1 MRRGR
6 PMAEHQVYI
15 GVGSNIEP
23 EANILNALQ
32 LLAQRAQVH
41 AISTFY
47 GSAPLGRPEQPSF
60 VNGVIEV
67 GTGIE
72 ARPLKFDVLRP
83 IETALGRV
91 RTEDPYAARTIDLD
105 ILLFDD
111 AVIHEPSAPD
121 GALRIPDPEIAARPF
136 WAIALL
142 ELAPDL
148 ILPGT
153 AMPLAQAPALQ
164 GGADLHPLRNFTTM
178 LRERFAV

>member
-6 PMAEHQVYI
+6 PMDEHQVYI
-15 GVGSNIEP
+15 GIGSNIDP
-23 EANILNALQ
+23 EANIVNALQ
-32 LLAQRAQVH
+32 LLAEHVQAH

-47 GSAPLGRPEQPSF
+47 GTAPLSRPEQPSF
-60 VNGVIEV
+60 VNGVVEV

-72 ARPLKFDVLRP
+72 ARPLKFGVLRP
-83 IETALGRV
+83 IEKTLGRV

-111 AVIHEPSAPD
+111 AVIHEPSGPD
-121 GALRIPDPEIAARPF
+121 GALHIPDPEIAARPF
-136 WAIALL
+136 WAVPLL

-153 AMPLAQAPALQ
+153 AAPLAQASALRRRS
-164 GGADLHPLRNFTTM
+164 DLHPMHDFTNM